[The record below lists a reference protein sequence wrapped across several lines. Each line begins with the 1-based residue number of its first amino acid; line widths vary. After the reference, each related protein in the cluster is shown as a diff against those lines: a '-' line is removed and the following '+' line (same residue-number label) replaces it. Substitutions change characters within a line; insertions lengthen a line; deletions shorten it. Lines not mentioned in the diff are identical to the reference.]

1 MSALLFEC
9 DCCGLCCRLI
19 GNIPQLK
26 HFDRGDGVCCH
37 LTDAN
42 LCDMYESRPEVCS
55 VERMYS
61 HFSSEM
67 TKEEYLAMMGVSCK
81 YIKEHFADMRKIYDK
96 GVCNGDGEG

>member
-1 MSALLFEC
+1 MDAKREESFAC
-9 DCCGLCCRLI
+9 DRCGLCCRLI
-19 GNIPQLK
+19 GNIPQLT

-67 TKEEYLAMMGVSCK
+67 TKEEYLVMMGASCK
-81 YIKEHFADMRKIYDK
+81 YIKEHFADMRKIYSK
-96 GVCNGDGEG
+96 EV